1 MVTKILEV
9 IDYKVYYKTL
19 IGHVRAVDG
28 VSLTIPPKTITG
40 VIGES
45 GSGKST
51 LAQSIILPKYPMQYM
66 GGRVVFEEHTEIT
79 KLSPRERSR
88 ILLTKLAY
96 IPQYAL
102 NALPSVKKIGALI
115 KDLARDKEVPY
126 SELYE
131 VFKQRLNQVNLPE
144 RVLNMYPME
153 LSGGMR
159 QRVVIAISTLFKPTL
174 LIADEPTSALDVV
187 TQRQV
192 LELIKDLRDN
202 EVVNSVMMISHD
214 IASIRQISD
223 RIATM
228 YAGKIVEEGLLEDT
242 IRDPLHPYTQHLV
255 KSVPPLGVNY
265 REKRLE
271 GLKGAPPSLINPPEG
286 CRFQTRCPY
295 ATERC
300 RREGPPLVKIGESTV
315 ACWLHAGR

>member
-1 MVTKILEV
+1 MVYKVLEV
-9 IDYKVYYKTL
+9 TDYKVYYKTL
-19 IGHVRAVDG
+19 VGYVRAVDG
-28 VSLTIPPKTITG
+28 VSLTVPPKTITG

-66 GGRVVFEEHTEIT
+66 GGKVVFEERTELT
-79 KLSPRERSR
+79 KLSPGERR
-88 ILLTKLAY
+88 KILLTKLAY

-102 NALPSVKKIGALI
+102 DALPSVKKVGALL
-115 KDLARDKEVPY
+115 KDLARDKGVPY

-131 VFKQRLNQVNLPE
+131 VFKQRLRQVNLPE

-202 EVVNSVMMISHD
+202 EIVNSVMVISHD

-223 RIATM
+223 RMATM
-228 YAGKIVEEGLLEDT
+228 YAGKIVEEGPLEDT

-286 CRFQTRCPY
+286 CRFHTRCPY

-300 RREGPPLVKIGESTV
+300 RKEEPPLVKIGESIV